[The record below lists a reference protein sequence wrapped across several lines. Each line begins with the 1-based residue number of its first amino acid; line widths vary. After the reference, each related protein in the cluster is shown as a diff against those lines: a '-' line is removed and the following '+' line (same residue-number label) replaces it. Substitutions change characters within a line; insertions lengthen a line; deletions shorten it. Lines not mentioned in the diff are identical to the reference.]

1 MDSNKVVSAEF
12 GVSDIVVT
20 PDTYDFGDVRVREA
34 SEPVTFTVMNNG
46 TGILKISRLKVSGID
61 ARMFKIKGGIKKTL
75 GAGGSFQFTLTFKP
89 ISVGG
94 KSAYIEIRSNDP
106 DTPVLNIPISGNGV

>member
-1 MDSNKVVSAEF
+1 
-12 GVSDIVVT
+12 
-20 PDTYDFGDVRVREA
+20 
-34 SEPVTFTVMNNG
+34 MNNG
-46 TGILKISRLKVSGID
+46 TGILKISRLRVSGID

-106 DTPVLNIPISGNGV
+106 DTPLLEVPVSGSGVM